1 MASQVLYRKWR
12 PQTLSDVVGQGHVT
26 KTLVNALETG
36 RLAHAY
42 LFCGPRGTGKTS
54 TGRILAKAVNCLTS
68 GEAEPCNT
76 CSMCV
81 AITQGQALDLLEID
95 GASNRGIDEIRDI
108 REKIN
113 FAPNAA
119 KYKVYIIDE
128 VHMLTEPAFNA
139 LLKTLEE
146 PPPHAIFILA
156 TTEVH
161 KLPLTILSRCQRF
174 DFRRLSQ
181 TDIVG
186 KLQRICEHEE
196 IDIEP
201 QVLPLVAKAS
211 TGSLRDAENLLEQL
225 VLQHRSRLTLDEV
238 RADLGFTDD
247 DRVRQLANCILSSDI
262 RAGLATIGS
271 IAADGLDLRLFNRSL
286 VEYLRTSLLV
296 KAGAAEATDLPVEA
310 VADMRQLVDRQS
322 LEGLTKTVR
331 LFAQVDFRT
340 DPRSTLPLELALVDS
355 SLFAAEKPVERATKV
370 ASKPEVKTGPAAR
383 SVREPQPRAEEHSAP
398 AEEKIDVQPSQP
410 AQEATRVDVP
420 NVAGA
425 ASTAAADVPIV
436 AGAASARAADIPIVA
451 GAASAR
457 AADVPIPPPPHTVE
471 QIRQYWSDFVKACR
485 GMGSSGNLDALLRS
499 SCNVADLEGDT
510 LVLDFRH
517 EWHKSK
523 IEDPKYRHQMEVKLQ
538 QVFGVPYRVRC
549 TYTPRAK
556 EESKP
561 RQQVHNPVVTAALE
575 MGARIIEEEQADD
588 E

>member
-12 PQTLSDVVGQGHVT
+12 PQTLSDVVGQEHVT
-26 KTLVNALETG
+26 KTLVNALQSG

-68 GEAEPCNT
+68 GEAKPCNT

-81 AITQGQALDLLEID
+81 AITDGQALDLIEID
-95 GASNRGIDEIRDI
+95 GASNRGIEDIRGI

-146 PPPHAIFILA
+146 PPPHAIFVLA

-161 KLPLTILSRCQRF
+161 KVPLTILSRCQRF

-181 TDIVG
+181 ADVVG

-225 VLQHRSRLTLDEV
+225 VLQHSSRLTLDEV

-247 DRVRQLANCILSSDI
+247 SRVRQLANFILSNDV

-296 KAGAAEATDLPVEA
+296 KAGAAEVTDLPVEEA
-310 VADMRQLVDRQS
+310 ADMRQLVDRQS

-331 LFAQVDFRT
+331 LFAQIDFRT

-355 SLFAAEKPVERATKV
+355 SLFAVEKPVDPAAKV
-370 ASKPEVKTGPAAR
+370 ISKPEVKTGPAAK
-383 SVREPQPRAEEHSAP
+383 SVREPPPRPKEHA
-398 AEEKIDVQPSQP
+398 AQADEKIDVQPSQP
-410 AQEATRVDVP
+410 AQEAARLDVP
-420 NVAGA
+420 IAAAA
-425 ASTAAADVPIV
+425 ASSSAADVPIT
-436 AGAASARAADIPIVA
+436 A

-471 QIRQYWSDFVKACR
+471 QIRQYWSDFIKACR
-485 GMGSSGNLDALLRS
+485 GMGSSGNLDALLRN
-499 SCNVADLEGDT
+499 SCDVADLEGDT

-523 IEDPKYRHQMEVKLQ
+523 IEDPKYRHQVEVKLQ

-549 TYTPRAK
+549 THTPRTK
-556 EESKP
+556 EKSKP
-561 RQQVHNPVVTAALE
+561 RQQEHNPVVTAALE
-575 MGARIIEEEQADD
+575 MGARIIEEEQGDD